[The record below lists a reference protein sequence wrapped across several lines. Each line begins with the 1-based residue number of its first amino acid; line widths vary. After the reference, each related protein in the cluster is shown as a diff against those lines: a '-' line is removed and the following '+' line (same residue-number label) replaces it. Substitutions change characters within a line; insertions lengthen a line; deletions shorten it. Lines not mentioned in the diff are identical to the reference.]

1 RKSLE
6 EKLKSM
12 TSVWPSAPVLLPSI
26 GGTYQGRVTP
36 TPAAGVGTSG
46 AWLLAVFTRR
56 RSWPDSKA
64 ALNETTW
71 LTAMICCTLMAA
83 EIFSKF
89 LAISRIPVATTQ
101 YVAQLNMSP
110 MVILTFIL
118 IVYFILGLFLEGLA
132 IFVLTLPV
140 VYPLITL

>member
-1 RKSLE
+1 MIFFIL
-6 EKLKSM
+6 
-12 TSVWPSAPVLLPSI
+12 I
-26 GGTYQGRVTP
+26 G
-36 TPAAGVGTSG
+36 
-46 AWLLAVFTRR
+46 
-56 RSWPDSKA
+56 
-64 ALNETTW
+64 
-71 LTAMICCTLMAA
+71 A

-132 IFVLTLPV
+132 IFVLTLLV
-140 VYPLITL
+140 VYPLITFFGFDGVCFGVVMVLVMNIVLITPLFGLSVYIIAGVVINIPVYHFFNGVILML

>member
-1 RKSLE
+1 
-6 EKLKSM
+6 
-12 TSVWPSAPVLLPSI
+12 
-26 GGTYQGRVTP
+26 
-36 TPAAGVGTSG
+36 
-46 AWLLAVFTRR
+46 
-56 RSWPDSKA
+56 
-64 ALNETTW
+64 
-71 LTAMICCTLMAA
+71 
-83 EIFSKF
+83 

-140 VYPLITL
+140 VYPLITLLGFDGVWFGVVMGLVVNIGLVMRPRGRSVYCSCGVCEDIPG